1 MSKRIIFPQIL
12 NPQCIRNCNKEQR
25 RTTCTDN
32 DICKIASSLDD
43 SLPIRCVGTWA
54 QKKIYFI
61 AQYFGIFATGMHN
74 KWKLNYVEIC
84 SGPGKCIDRKSG
96 YEFDG
101 TALSVLKH
109 DSFKYLKNAF
119 FFDYD
124 QNVVSILNQRIQSL
138 LIQNAKAY
146 VGDYC
151 NANSICDVLRS
162 QVTSESLNL
171 VVIDPT
177 DCSVPFSCIESL
189 KSTLSNMD
197 IIINVATRMDFN
209 RNVDNILSDPKK
221 YADVKDK
228 YEAFLNKRGFF
239 DSLRRGSFNVD
250 MRKAFRDAFKDSL
263 SRIGYSHFEIKEVEN
278 YYDILF
284 ASESERGL
292 DFWNKANKLTFDGQY
307 SLF

>member
-1 MSKRIIFPQIL
+1 M
-12 NPQCIRNCNKEQR
+12 
-25 RTTCTDN
+25 
-32 DICKIASSLDD
+32 
-43 SLPIRCVGTWA
+43 GTWA

-138 LIQNAKAY
+138 LIPNAKAY

>member
-1 MSKRIIFPQIL
+1 MPKRFTSSQIL
-12 NPQCIRNCNKEQR
+12 NPQCVRDCRKQQR
-25 RTTCTDN
+25 RMTCSDN
-32 DICKIASSLDD
+32 DICNIASSLED
-43 SLPIRCVGTWA
+43 SLPVRCVGEWS

-61 AQYFGIFATGMHN
+61 AQYLGIFATGMHK

-84 SGPGKCIDRKSG
+84 SGPGKCIDRESG

-109 DSFKYLKNAF
+109 DSFKFLENAF

-124 QNVVSILNQRIQSL
+124 QNVVSILNQRIQGLQIS
-138 LIQNAKAY
+138 NAKAF
-146 VGDYC
+146 VGDYL
-151 NANSICDVLRS
+151 NANTICDVLRS
-162 QVTSESLNL
+162 QLTSESLNL

-189 KSTLSNMD
+189 KATMRNMD
-197 IIINVATRMDFN
+197 IIINVATGTDFN
-209 RNVDNILSDPKK
+209 RNVNNILSDPIK
-221 YADVKDK
+221 YADVKEK
-228 YEAFLNKRGFF
+228 YEAFLHKRGFF
-239 DSLRRGSFNVD
+239 DSLKRDDSNYNKRMDFRR
-250 MRKAFRDAFKDSL
+250 AFMDSL
-263 SRIGYSHFEIKEVEN
+263 RRIGYKYFEIKEVEN
-278 YYDILF
+278 FYDILF